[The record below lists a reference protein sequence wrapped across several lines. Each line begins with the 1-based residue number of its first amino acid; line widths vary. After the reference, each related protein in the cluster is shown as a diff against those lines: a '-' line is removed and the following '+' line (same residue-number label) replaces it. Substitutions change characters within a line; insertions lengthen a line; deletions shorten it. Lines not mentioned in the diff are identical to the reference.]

1 MKILHTS
8 DWHLG
13 QSFFTK
19 SRKKEHAAFLK
30 WFLQQVEAHQI
41 DAIIVAG
48 DVFDTGT
55 PPSYA
60 RELYHA
66 FIGELQSKQ
75 CTLVVLGG
83 NHDSVSV
90 LNESKALLKYLNSHV
105 IASTYGELSEQVI
118 ALNDRK
124 GQPRAV
130 LCAVPFIRPR
140 DVLISEAGQSATDK
154 RQALG
159 DAIKQHYASLYN
171 EASSLRT
178 SLEEEQG
185 KEGSENSAA
194 IPIIATGHLTA
205 LGVSQSES
213 VRDIY
218 IGTLEGFDA
227 TGFPPADYIALGHIH
242 RPQKVAKTEHIRYSG
257 SPIPLSF
264 DELNT
269 QKQVVLV
276 SFDTESTTPI
286 ISTLPVPRFQAMEV
300 IKGDLKAIEEAINKS
315 EAIRFASQIDDDVN
329 TKSAP
334 LASDKAMSTKDKA
347 LSAADQALSAADQ
360 AHSATEQTFSAK
372 DPVWLCIEVETE
384 DYLTDLQQRI
394 QSLLEGKNAEIL
406 QLKRKRKRTVN
417 SLTEKQNVQLS
428 ELSVNEVFEARLA
441 LEAIN
446 DDPSRETED
455 ALSENESCAD
465 VAEDPG
471 SEKTL
476 SRINR
481 IRQLFNKAVERV
493 HINDEDAEVLG
504 ETSKSNTAGYN
515 SDKTSSQNESDVSPT
530 STGESEQD
538 QYRVHKQDHKGKGE

>member
-19 SRKKEHAAFLK
+19 SRKNEHAAFLK
-30 WFLQQVEAHQI
+30 WLLQQVEVHQI

-66 FIGELQSKQ
+66 FIGELQGMQ

-105 IASTYGELSEQVI
+105 IASTYGDLSEQVI
-118 ALNDRK
+118 TLNDRN
-124 GQPRAV
+124 GQPSAV

-140 DVLISEAGQSATDK
+140 DVLVSEAGQSATDK

-159 DAIKQHYASLYN
+159 DAIKQHYGALYN
-171 EASSLRT
+171 EALSLRA
-178 SLEEEQG
+178 SIEEKQAEQG
-185 KEGSENSAA
+185 SKNSAA

-227 TGFPPADYIALGHIH
+227 KGFPPADYIALGHIH

-276 SFDTESTTPI
+276 TFESESTTPT

-300 IKGDLKAIEEAINKS
+300 IKGDLKAIEAAINKS
-315 EAIRFASQIDDDVN
+315 DAITLASQTDDAV
-329 TKSAP
+329 
-334 LASDKAMSTKDKA
+334 
-347 LSAADQALSAADQ
+347 
-360 AHSATEQTFSAK
+360 SATDNAISPQ

-394 QSLLEGKNAEIL
+394 QGLLEGKNAEIL

-428 ELSVNEVFEARLA
+428 ELSVNDVFEARLA
-441 LEAIN
+441 LESIEDNTTSESAPTESAQATLL
-446 DDPSRETED
+446 DDDQSTRAMEQ
-455 ALSENESCAD
+455 A
-465 VAEDPG
+465 G
-471 SEKTL
+471 SEKSA
-476 SRINR
+476 SRLNR
-481 IRQLFNKAVERV
+481 IRQLFNEAVEQV
-493 HINDEDAEVLG
+493 HTNDEDTEVPV
-504 ETSKSNTAGYN
+504 ETSLANTTEN
-515 SDKTSSQNESDVSPT
+515 
-530 STGESEQD
+530 
-538 QYRVHKQDHKGKGE
+538 KGE

>member
-1 MKILHTS
+1 MRFSISNATSLVHFYMKILHTS

-19 SRKKEHAAFLK
+19 SRKNEHAAFLK
-30 WFLQQVEAHQI
+30 WLLQQVEVHQI

-66 FIGELQSKQ
+66 FIGELQGMQ

-118 ALNDRK
+118 TLNDRK
-124 GQPRAV
+124 GQPSAV

-140 DVLISEAGQSATDK
+140 DVLVSEAGQSGTDK

-159 DAIKQHYASLYN
+159 GAIKQHYGALYN
-171 EASSLRT
+171 EALSLRA
-178 SLEEEQG
+178 SIEEKQG
-185 KEGSENSAA
+185 KEGSKNSAA

-227 TGFPPADYIALGHIH
+227 KGFPPADYIALGHIH

-269 QKQVVLV
+269 QKQVVLIT
-276 SFDTESTTPI
+276 FEFESTTPT

-300 IKGDLKAIEEAINKS
+300 IKGDLKAIEAAINKS
-315 EAIRFASQIDDDVN
+315 DAITLASQTDDAVSEMD
-329 TKSAP
+329 KP
-334 LASDKAMSTKDKA
+334 LSEFNKTI
-347 LSAADQALSAADQ
+347 
-360 AHSATEQTFSAK
+360 SATDNAISSKKT
-372 DPVWLCIEVETE
+372 VWLCIEVETE

-394 QSLLEGKNAEIL
+394 QGLLEGKNAEIL
-406 QLKRKRKRTVN
+406 QLKRKRKRMVN

-428 ELSVNEVFEARLA
+428 ELSVNDVFEARLA
-441 LEAIN
+441 LESIEDNTTSESAPTESAQATLL
-446 DDPSRETED
+446 DDDQSTRAMEQ
-455 ALSENESCAD
+455 A
-465 VAEDPG
+465 G
-471 SEKTL
+471 SEKSA
-476 SRINR
+476 SRLNR
-481 IRQLFNKAVERV
+481 IRQLFNEAVEQV
-493 HINDEDAEVLG
+493 HTNDEDTEVPV
-504 ETSKSNTAGYN
+504 ETSLANTTEN
-515 SDKTSSQNESDVSPT
+515 
-530 STGESEQD
+530 
-538 QYRVHKQDHKGKGE
+538 KGE

>member
-1 MKILHTS
+1 MRFSISNATSLVHFYMKILHTS

-19 SRKKEHAAFLK
+19 SRKNEHAAFLK
-30 WFLQQVEAHQI
+30 WLLQQVEVHQI

-66 FIGELQSKQ
+66 FIGELQGMQ

-118 ALNDRK
+118 TLNDRK
-124 GQPRAV
+124 GQPSAV

-140 DVLISEAGQSATDK
+140 DVLVSEAGQSGTDK

-159 DAIKQHYASLYN
+159 DAIKQHYGALYN
-171 EASSLRT
+171 EALSLRA
-178 SLEEEQG
+178 SIEEKQG
-185 KEGSENSAA
+185 EEGSKNSAA

-227 TGFPPADYIALGHIH
+227 KGFPPADYIALGHIH

-269 QKQVVLV
+269 QKQVVLITFE
-276 SFDTESTTPI
+276 SESTTPT

-300 IKGDLKAIEEAINKS
+300 IKGDLKAIEAAISKS
-315 EAIRFASQIDDDVN
+315 DAITLASQTDDAV
-329 TKSAP
+329 SEV
-334 LASDKAMSTKDKA
+334 DKAVSEVDKP
-347 LSAADQALSAADQ
+347 LSATDNAIS
-360 AHSATEQTFSAK
+360 SK
-372 DPVWLCIEVETE
+372 DPVWLCIEVEKE

-394 QSLLEGKNAEIL
+394 QGLLEGKNAEIL
-406 QLKRKRKRTVN
+406 QLKRKRKRTIN

-428 ELSVNEVFEARLA
+428 ELSVNDVFEARLA
-441 LEAIN
+441 LESIEDSSATESAQSGSIPTESAQATLL
-446 DDPSRETED
+446 DDDQSTRSMEQ
-455 ALSENESCAD
+455 A
-465 VAEDPG
+465 G
-471 SEKTL
+471 SEKNAP
-476 SRINR
+476 RINR
-481 IRQLFNKAVERV
+481 IRQLFNEAVEQV
-493 HINDEDAEVLG
+493 HTNDEDAEVPV
-504 ETSKSNTAGYN
+504 ETSLANTTEN
-515 SDKTSSQNESDVSPT
+515 
-530 STGESEQD
+530 
-538 QYRVHKQDHKGKGE
+538 KGE

>member
-1 MKILHTS
+1 MRFSISNATSLVHFYMKILHTS

-19 SRKKEHAAFLK
+19 SRKNEHAAFLK
-30 WFLQQVEAHQI
+30 WLLQQVEVHQI

-66 FIGELQSKQ
+66 FIGELQGMQ

-118 ALNDRK
+118 TLNDRK
-124 GQPRAV
+124 GQPSAV

-140 DVLISEAGQSATDK
+140 DVLVSEAGQSGTDK

-159 DAIKQHYASLYN
+159 DAIKQHYGALYN
-171 EASSLRT
+171 EALSLRA
-178 SLEEEQG
+178 SIEEKQG
-185 KEGSENSAA
+185 EEGSKNSAA

-227 TGFPPADYIALGHIH
+227 KGFPPADYIALGHIH

-269 QKQVVLV
+269 QKQVVLITFE
-276 SFDTESTTPI
+276 SESTTPT

-300 IKGDLKAIEEAINKS
+300 IKGDLKAIEAAINKS
-315 EAIRFASQIDDDVN
+315 DAITLASQTDDAV
-329 TKSAP
+329 SEV
-334 LASDKAMSTKDKA
+334 DKP
-347 LSAADQALSAADQ
+347 LSATDNAIS
-360 AHSATEQTFSAK
+360 SK

-394 QSLLEGKNAEIL
+394 QGLLEGKNAEIL
-406 QLKRKRKRTVN
+406 QLKRKRKRTIN

-428 ELSVNEVFEARLA
+428 ELSVNDVFEARLA
-441 LEAIN
+441 LESIEDSSATESAQSGSIPTESAQATLL
-446 DDPSRETED
+446 DDDQSTRSMEQ
-455 ALSENESCAD
+455 A
-465 VAEDPG
+465 G
-471 SEKTL
+471 SEKNAP
-476 SRINR
+476 RINR
-481 IRQLFNKAVERV
+481 IRQLFNEAVEQV
-493 HINDEDAEVLG
+493 HTNDEDAEVPV
-504 ETSKSNTAGYN
+504 ETSLANTTDN
-515 SDKTSSQNESDVSPT
+515 
-530 STGESEQD
+530 
-538 QYRVHKQDHKGKGE
+538 KGE

>member
-1 MKILHTS
+1 MRFSISNATSLVHFYMKILHTS

-19 SRKKEHAAFLK
+19 SRKNEHAAFLK
-30 WFLQQVEAHQI
+30 WLLQQVEVHQI

-48 DVFDTGT
+48 DVFDTST

-66 FIGELQSKQ
+66 FIGELQGMQ

-118 ALNDRK
+118 TLNDRK
-124 GQPRAV
+124 GQPSAV

-140 DVLISEAGQSATDK
+140 DGLLSEAGQSGTDK

-159 DAIKQHYASLYN
+159 DAIKQHYGALYN
-171 EASSLRT
+171 EALSLRA
-178 SLEEEQG
+178 SIEEKQG
-185 KEGSENSAA
+185 EEGSKNSAA

-227 TGFPPADYIALGHIH
+227 KGFPPADYIALGHIH

-269 QKQVVLV
+269 QKQVVLITFE
-276 SFDTESTTPI
+276 SESTTPT

-300 IKGDLKAIEEAINKS
+300 IKGDLKAIEAAINKS
-315 EAIRFASQIDDDVN
+315 DAITLASQTDDAV
-329 TKSAP
+329 SEV
-334 LASDKAMSTKDKA
+334 DKA
-347 LSAADQALSAADQ
+347 LTEFNKTI
-360 AHSATEQTFSAK
+360 SATDNAISSK

-394 QSLLEGKNAEIL
+394 QGLLEGKNAEIL
-406 QLKRKRKRTVN
+406 QLKRKRKRMVN

-428 ELSVNEVFEARLA
+428 ELSVNDVFEARLA
-441 LEAIN
+441 LESIEDNTTSESAPTESAQATLL
-446 DDPSRETED
+446 DDDQSTRAMEQ
-455 ALSENESCAD
+455 A
-465 VAEDPG
+465 G
-471 SEKTL
+471 SEKSA
-476 SRINR
+476 SRLNR
-481 IRQLFNKAVERV
+481 IRQLFNEAVEQV
-493 HINDEDAEVLG
+493 HTNDEDAEVPV
-504 ETSKSNTAGYN
+504 ETSLANTTEN
-515 SDKTSSQNESDVSPT
+515 
-530 STGESEQD
+530 
-538 QYRVHKQDHKGKGE
+538 KGE

>member
-1 MKILHTS
+1 MRFSISNATSLVHFYMKILHTS

-19 SRKKEHAAFLK
+19 SRKNEHAAFLK
-30 WFLQQVEAHQI
+30 WLLQQVEVHQI

-66 FIGELQSKQ
+66 FIGELQGMQ

-105 IASTYGELSEQVI
+105 IASTYGDLSEQVI
-118 ALNDRK
+118 MLNDRN
-124 GQPRAV
+124 GQPCAV

-140 DVLISEAGQSATDK
+140 DVLVSEAGQSATDK

-159 DAIKQHYASLYN
+159 DAIKQHYGALYN
-171 EASSLRT
+171 EALSLRA
-178 SLEEEQG
+178 SIEEKQAEQ
-185 KEGSENSAA
+185 GSENSAA

-227 TGFPPADYIALGHIH
+227 KGFPPADYIALGHIH

-257 SPIPLSF
+257 SPIPLGF

-276 SFDTESTTPI
+276 TFESESTTPT

-300 IKGDLKAIEEAINKS
+300 IKGDLKAIEAAINKS
-315 EAIRFASQIDDDVN
+315 DAITLASQTDDAVSELDEV
-329 TKSAP
+329 
-334 LASDKAMSTKDKA
+334 DKA
-347 LSAADQALSAADQ
+347 LSEFNKTI
-360 AHSATEQTFSAK
+360 SATDNAISSK

-394 QSLLEGKNAEIL
+394 QGLLEGKNAEIL
-406 QLKRKRKRTVN
+406 QLKRKRKRMVN

-428 ELSVNEVFEARLA
+428 ELSVNDVFEARLA
-441 LEAIN
+441 LESIEDNTTSESAPTESAQATLL
-446 DDPSRETED
+446 DDDQSTRAMEQ
-455 ALSENESCAD
+455 A
-465 VAEDPG
+465 G
-471 SEKTL
+471 SEKSA

-481 IRQLFNKAVERV
+481 IRQLFNEAVEQV
-493 HINDEDAEVLG
+493 HTNDEDAEAPV
-504 ETSKSNTAGYN
+504 ETSLANTTEN
-515 SDKTSSQNESDVSPT
+515 
-530 STGESEQD
+530 
-538 QYRVHKQDHKGKGE
+538 KGV

>member
-19 SRKKEHAAFLK
+19 SRKNEHAAFLK
-30 WFLQQVEAHQI
+30 WLLQQVEAHQI

-66 FIGELQSKQ
+66 FIGALQGMQ

-105 IASTYGELSEQVI
+105 IASTYGDLSEQVI
-118 ALNDRK
+118 TLNDRN
-124 GQPRAV
+124 GQPSAV

-140 DVLISEAGQSATDK
+140 DVLVSEAGQSATDK

-159 DAIKQHYASLYN
+159 DAIKQHYGALYN
-171 EASSLRT
+171 KALSMRASI
-178 SLEEEQG
+178 EEKQG
-185 KEGSENSAA
+185 EEGSKNSAA

-227 TGFPPADYIALGHIH
+227 KGFPPADYIALGHIH

-276 SFDTESTTPI
+276 TFESESTTPT

-300 IKGDLKAIEEAINKS
+300 IKGDLQAIEAAINKS
-315 EAIRFASQIDDDVN
+315 EAIA
-329 TKSAP
+329 
-334 LASDKAMSTKDKA
+334 LASHTDDAVSELDEVDKA
-347 LSAADQALSAADQ
+347 LSEMNKAV
-360 AHSATEQTFSAK
+360 SATDNGISPR

-394 QSLLEGKNAEIL
+394 QGLLEGKNAEIL

-428 ELSVNEVFEARLA
+428 ELSVNDVFEARLA
-441 LEAIN
+441 LESIEDNPTSELAPN
-446 DDPSRETED
+446 ESAPTESVRETLLDDDQSPRAMEE
-455 ALSENESCAD
+455 A
-465 VAEDPG
+465 G
-471 SEKTL
+471 SEKSA

-481 IRQLFNKAVERV
+481 VRQLFNEALERV
-493 HINDEDAEVLG
+493 HTNDEDAEVSVEAPLA
-504 ETSKSNTAGYN
+504 NTTDN
-515 SDKTSSQNESDVSPT
+515 
-530 STGESEQD
+530 
-538 QYRVHKQDHKGKGE
+538 KGE

>member
-1 MKILHTS
+1 MRFSISNATSLVHFYMKILHTS

-19 SRKKEHAAFLK
+19 SRKNEHAAFLK
-30 WFLQQVEAHQI
+30 WLLQQVEVHQI

-66 FIGELQSKQ
+66 FIGELQGMQ

-118 ALNDRK
+118 TLNDRK
-124 GQPRAV
+124 GQPSAV

-140 DVLISEAGQSATDK
+140 DVLVSEAGQSGTDK

-159 DAIKQHYASLYN
+159 DAIKQHYGALYN
-171 EASSLRT
+171 EALSLRA
-178 SLEEEQG
+178 SMEEKRI
-185 KEGSENSAA
+185 KEGSKNSAA

-227 TGFPPADYIALGHIH
+227 KGFPPADYIALGHIH

-257 SPIPLSF
+257 SPIPLGF

-276 SFDTESTTPI
+276 TFESESTTPT

-300 IKGDLKAIEEAINKS
+300 IKGDLKAIEAAINKS
-315 EAIRFASQIDDDVN
+315 DAITLASQTDDAVSELDEV
-329 TKSAP
+329 
-334 LASDKAMSTKDKA
+334 DKA
-347 LSAADQALSAADQ
+347 LSEFNKTI
-360 AHSATEQTFSAK
+360 SATDNAISSK

-394 QSLLEGKNAEIL
+394 QGLLEGKNAEIL
-406 QLKRKRKRTVN
+406 QLKRKRKRKVN

-428 ELSVNEVFEARLA
+428 ELSVNDVFEARLA
-441 LEAIN
+441 LESIEDSSATESAQSGSIPTESAQATLL
-446 DDPSRETED
+446 DDDQSTRSMEQ
-455 ALSENESCAD
+455 A
-465 VAEDPG
+465 G
-471 SEKTL
+471 SEKNAP
-476 SRINR
+476 RINR
-481 IRQLFNKAVERV
+481 IRQLFNEAVEQV
-493 HINDEDAEVLG
+493 HTNDEDAEVPV
-504 ETSKSNTAGYN
+504 ETSLANTTEN
-515 SDKTSSQNESDVSPT
+515 
-530 STGESEQD
+530 
-538 QYRVHKQDHKGKGE
+538 KGE

>member
-19 SRKKEHAAFLK
+19 SRKNEHAAFLK
-30 WFLQQVEAHQI
+30 WLLQQVEVHQI

-66 FIGELQSKQ
+66 FIGELQGMQ

-118 ALNDRK
+118 TLNDRK
-124 GQPRAV
+124 GQPSAV

-140 DVLISEAGQSATDK
+140 DVLVSEAGQSGTDK

-159 DAIKQHYASLYN
+159 DAIKQHYGALYN
-171 EASSLRT
+171 EALSLRA
-178 SLEEEQG
+178 SIEEKQG
-185 KEGSENSAA
+185 EEGSKNSAA

-227 TGFPPADYIALGHIH
+227 KGFPPADYIALGHIH

-269 QKQVVLV
+269 QKQVVLITFE
-276 SFDTESTTPI
+276 SESTTPT

-300 IKGDLKAIEEAINKS
+300 IKGDLKAIEAAISKS
-315 EAIRFASQIDDDVN
+315 DAITLASQTDDAV
-329 TKSAP
+329 SEV
-334 LASDKAMSTKDKA
+334 DKAVSEVDKP
-347 LSAADQALSAADQ
+347 LSATDNAIS
-360 AHSATEQTFSAK
+360 SK

-394 QSLLEGKNAEIL
+394 QGLLEGKNAEIL
-406 QLKRKRKRTVN
+406 QLKRKRKRTIN

-428 ELSVNEVFEARLA
+428 ELSVNDVFEARLA
-441 LEAIN
+441 LESIEDSSTTESAQETLL
-446 DDPSRETED
+446 DDDQSARETKE
-455 ALSENESCAD
+455 A
-465 VAEDPG
+465 G
-471 SEKTL
+471 SEKSA

-481 IRQLFNKAVERV
+481 IRRLFNEAVEQV
-493 HINDEDAEVLG
+493 HTNDEDTEVSVEATLA
-504 ETSKSNTAGYN
+504 NTTEN
-515 SDKTSSQNESDVSPT
+515 
-530 STGESEQD
+530 
-538 QYRVHKQDHKGKGE
+538 KGE

>member
-1 MKILHTS
+1 MRFSISNATSLVHFYMKILHTS

-19 SRKKEHAAFLK
+19 SRKNEHAAFLK
-30 WFLQQVEAHQI
+30 WLLQQVEVHQI

-66 FIGELQSKQ
+66 FIGELQGMQ

-118 ALNDRK
+118 TLNDRK
-124 GQPRAV
+124 GQPSAV

-140 DVLISEAGQSATDK
+140 DVLVSEAGQSGTDK

-159 DAIKQHYASLYN
+159 DAIKQHYGALYN
-171 EASSLRT
+171 EALSLRA
-178 SLEEEQG
+178 SIEEKQG
-185 KEGSENSAA
+185 EEGSKNSAA

-227 TGFPPADYIALGHIH
+227 KGFPPADYIALGHIH

-269 QKQVVLV
+269 QKQVVLITFE
-276 SFDTESTTPI
+276 SESTTPT

-300 IKGDLKAIEEAINKS
+300 IKGDLKAIEAAINKS
-315 EAIRFASQIDDDVN
+315 DAITLASQTDDAV
-329 TKSAP
+329 SEV
-334 LASDKAMSTKDKA
+334 DKAVSEVDKA
-347 LSAADQALSAADQ
+347 LSEVNKALSEFNKTI
-360 AHSATEQTFSAK
+360 SATDNAISSK

-394 QSLLEGKNAEIL
+394 QGLLEGKNAEIL

-428 ELSVNEVFEARLA
+428 ELSVNDVFEARLA
-441 LEAIN
+441 LESIEDSSATESAQSGSIPTESAQATLLY
-446 DDPSRETED
+446 DDQSTRAMEQ
-455 ALSENESCAD
+455 A
-465 VAEDPG
+465 G
-471 SEKTL
+471 SEKSA
-476 SRINR
+476 SRLNR
-481 IRQLFNKAVERV
+481 IRQLFNEAVEQV
-493 HINDEDAEVLG
+493 HTNDEDAEVSVKAPLA
-504 ETSKSNTAGYN
+504 NTTEN
-515 SDKTSSQNESDVSPT
+515 
-530 STGESEQD
+530 
-538 QYRVHKQDHKGKGE
+538 KGE

>member
-1 MKILHTS
+1 MRFSISNATSLVHFYMKILHTS

-19 SRKKEHAAFLK
+19 SRKNEHAAFLK
-30 WFLQQVEAHQI
+30 WLLQQVEVHQI

-66 FIGELQSKQ
+66 FIGELQGMQ

-118 ALNDRK
+118 TLNDRK
-124 GQPRAV
+124 GQPSAV

-140 DVLISEAGQSATDK
+140 DVLVSEAGQSGTDK

-159 DAIKQHYASLYN
+159 DAIKQHYGALYN
-171 EASSLRT
+171 EALSLRA
-178 SLEEEQG
+178 SIEEKQG
-185 KEGSENSAA
+185 EEGSKNSAA

-227 TGFPPADYIALGHIH
+227 KGFPPADYIALGHIH

-269 QKQVVLV
+269 QKQVVLITFE
-276 SFDTESTTPI
+276 SESTTPT

-300 IKGDLKAIEEAINKS
+300 IKGDLKAIEAAISKS
-315 EAIRFASQIDDDVN
+315 DAITLASQTDDAV
-329 TKSAP
+329 SEV
-334 LASDKAMSTKDKA
+334 DKP
-347 LSAADQALSAADQ
+347 LSATDNAIS
-360 AHSATEQTFSAK
+360 SK
-372 DPVWLCIEVETE
+372 DPVWLCIEVEKE

-394 QSLLEGKNAEIL
+394 QGLLEGKNAEIL
-406 QLKRKRKRTVN
+406 QLKRKRKRTIN

-428 ELSVNEVFEARLA
+428 ELSVNDVFEARLA
-441 LEAIN
+441 LESIEDNTTSESAPTESAQATLL
-446 DDPSRETED
+446 DDDQSTRAMEQ
-455 ALSENESCAD
+455 A
-465 VAEDPG
+465 G
-471 SEKTL
+471 SEKSA
-476 SRINR
+476 SRLNR
-481 IRQLFNKAVERV
+481 IRQLFNEAVEQV
-493 HINDEDAEVLG
+493 HTNDEDAEVPV
-504 ETSKSNTAGYN
+504 ETSLANTTDN
-515 SDKTSSQNESDVSPT
+515 
-530 STGESEQD
+530 
-538 QYRVHKQDHKGKGE
+538 KGE

>member
-1 MKILHTS
+1 MRFSISNATSLVHFYMKILHTS

-19 SRKKEHAAFLK
+19 SRKNEHAAFLK
-30 WFLQQVEAHQI
+30 WLLQQVEVHQI

-66 FIGELQSKQ
+66 FIGELQGMQ

-118 ALNDRK
+118 TLNDRK
-124 GQPRAV
+124 GQPSAV
-130 LCAVPFIRPR
+130 MCAVPFIRPR
-140 DVLISEAGQSATDK
+140 DVLVSEAGQSGTDK

-159 DAIKQHYASLYN
+159 DAIKQHYGALYN
-171 EASSLRT
+171 EALSLRA
-178 SLEEEQG
+178 SIEEKQG
-185 KEGSENSAA
+185 EEGSKNSAA

-227 TGFPPADYIALGHIH
+227 KGFPPADYIALGHIH

-269 QKQVVLV
+269 QKQVVLITFE
-276 SFDTESTTPI
+276 SESTTPT

-300 IKGDLKAIEEAINKS
+300 IKGDLKAIEAAINKS
-315 EAIRFASQIDDDVN
+315 DAIALASQTDDDSNTNSAPVANQKADSAMDNAIR
-329 TKSAP
+329 P
-334 LASDKAMSTKDKA
+334 
-347 LSAADQALSAADQ
+347 
-360 AHSATEQTFSAK
+360 K

-394 QSLLEGKNAEIL
+394 QGLLEGKNAEIL

-417 SLTEKQNVQLS
+417 SLTEKHNVQLS
-428 ELSVNEVFEARLA
+428 ELSVNDVFEARLA
-441 LEAIN
+441 LESIEDNPTSESAPTESAQATLL
-446 DDPSRETED
+446 DDDQSTRAMEQ
-455 ALSENESCAD
+455 A
-465 VAEDPG
+465 G
-471 SEKTL
+471 SEKSA

-481 IRQLFNKAVERV
+481 IRQLFNEAVEQV
-493 HINDEDAEVLG
+493 HTNDEDAEAPV
-504 ETSKSNTAGYN
+504 ETSLANTTEN
-515 SDKTSSQNESDVSPT
+515 
-530 STGESEQD
+530 
-538 QYRVHKQDHKGKGE
+538 KGV

>member
-1 MKILHTS
+1 MRFSISNATSLVHFYMKILHTS

-19 SRKKEHAAFLK
+19 SRKNEHAAFLK
-30 WFLQQVEAHQI
+30 WLLQQVEVHQI

-66 FIGELQSKQ
+66 FIGELQGMQ

-118 ALNDRK
+118 TLNDRK
-124 GQPRAV
+124 GQPSAV

-140 DVLISEAGQSATDK
+140 DVLVSEAGQSGTDK

-159 DAIKQHYASLYN
+159 DAIKQHYGALYN
-171 EASSLRT
+171 EALSLRA
-178 SLEEEQG
+178 SIEEKQG
-185 KEGSENSAA
+185 EEGSENSAA

-227 TGFPPADYIALGHIH
+227 KGFPPADYIALGHIH
-242 RPQKVAKTEHIRYSG
+242 RPQKVAKAEHIRYSG

-269 QKQVVLV
+269 QKQVVLITFE
-276 SFDTESTTPI
+276 SESTTPT

-300 IKGDLKAIEEAINKS
+300 IKGDLKAIEAAIHKS
-315 EAIRFASQIDDDVN
+315 EAIALASQTDDAV
-329 TKSAP
+329 SEV
-334 LASDKAMSTKDKA
+334 DKA
-347 LSAADQALSAADQ
+347 LSEVNKALSEVNKPLSEMNKTV
-360 AHSATEQTFSAK
+360 SATDNAISSK

-394 QSLLEGKNAEIL
+394 QGLLEGKNAEIL
-406 QLKRKRKRTVN
+406 QLKRKRTSTVN

-428 ELSVNEVFEARLA
+428 ELSVNDVFEARLA
-441 LEAIN
+441 LESIEDNPTSESAKELLL
-446 DDPSRETED
+446 DDDQSAGGTE
-455 ALSENESCAD
+455 E
-465 VAEDPG
+465 VG
-471 SEKTL
+471 SEKNAP
-476 SRINR
+476 RINR
-481 IRQLFNKAVERV
+481 IRQLFNEAVEQV
-493 HINDEDAEVLG
+493 HTNDEDAEVPV
-504 ETSKSNTAGYN
+504 ETSLANRTEN
-515 SDKTSSQNESDVSPT
+515 
-530 STGESEQD
+530 
-538 QYRVHKQDHKGKGE
+538 KGE